1 MFITYII
8 TCGKIQR
15 ASIESTVITVFL
27 FIDDNIS
34 LNSLLFFDIIFAIL
48 ITAKNNVYWITSAM
62 VVYTQLVSKIF
73 ESILKI
79 LIHVNA
85 DINSVI
91 INVTRFVITIV
102 IDFTAFNFKMKID
115 KINILRY
122 IINQLTNG
130 KWSLIK

>member
-15 ASIESTVITVFL
+15 ASIESTVITVLL

-34 LNSLLFFDIIFAIL
+34 LNSFLFFNIIFAIL
-48 ITAKNNVYWITSAM
+48 ITAKNKVYCITSAM

-115 KINILRY
+115 KINILGY

-130 KWSLIK
+130 K

>member
-1 MFITYII
+1 
-8 TCGKIQR
+8 
-15 ASIESTVITVFL
+15 
-27 FIDDNIS
+27 
-34 LNSLLFFDIIFAIL
+34 
-48 ITAKNNVYWITSAM
+48 M

-102 IDFTAFNFKMKID
+102 IDFTAFNFKIKID
-115 KINILRY
+115 KINILGY

-130 KWSLIK
+130 K

>member
-1 MFITYII
+1 
-8 TCGKIQR
+8 
-15 ASIESTVITVFL
+15 
-27 FIDDNIS
+27 
-34 LNSLLFFDIIFAIL
+34 
-48 ITAKNNVYWITSAM
+48 M

-115 KINILRY
+115 KINILGY

-130 KWSLIK
+130 K

>member
-15 ASIESTVITVFL
+15 ASIESTVITVLL
-27 FIDDNIS
+27 FIDDNIF
-34 LNSLLFFDIIFAIL
+34 LNSFLFFNIIFAIL
-48 ITAKNNVYWITSAM
+48 ITAKNKVYCITSAM

-115 KINILRY
+115 KINILGY

-130 KWSLIK
+130 K